1 MFEAA
6 SRDESIIVRVGR
18 NGDTAGVQ
26 LEPPAMRL
34 ADDVLA
40 SRIVRL
46 GTLAYLRSQLALR
59 EEMFRNRV
67 EGISTRLPTAPQV
80 EAYAA
85 TIDF

>member
-18 NGDTAGVQ
+18 NGNTAGVQ
-26 LEPPAMRL
+26 LEPPAMEL
-34 ADDVLA
+34 TDDVLA

-46 GTLAYLRSQLALR
+46 NTLAYLRSQLALR
-59 EEMFRNRV
+59 EEMTRNHV
-67 EGISTRLPTAPQV
+67 EAISTRLPTAAQV
-80 EAYAA
+80 DAYAS